1 MDRQFDTYM
10 MIQIEKSDYV
20 LITIA
25 SYLCST
31 NAIIQN
37 TGIVL

>member
-31 NAIIQN
+31 NAIIHN